1 MKKEKLKR
9 KKAEMSEE
17 SPYSWSRL
25 FWIFL
30 LASFLGALLEIVF
43 CFLTTGQVMSRSSLV
58 IGQFSLVWGLG
69 VVLFTLTLRWMRNRT
84 DRCLFLAGTLMG
96 GVFEYLCSLLTE
108 ILFGGVFWD
117 YSRFKLNLG
126 GRINLLFCVGWG
138 AIAILWARVL
148 YPRLS
153 VRVDRIAERAGRLV
167 TAALALFMVGN
178 MLLSTIALDRYMERQ
193 RGHIQE
199 DTEMDAVMDR
209 CFPDSLMEERYPSL
223 KIRLEDGSLTYP
235 GRAGNTT
242 LKSVVSQRETENRM
256 R

>member
-1 MKKEKLKR
+1 
-9 KKAEMSEE
+9 
-17 SPYSWSRL
+17 
-25 FWIFL
+25 
-30 LASFLGALLEIVF
+30 
-43 CFLTTGQVMSRSSLV
+43 
-58 IGQFSLVWGLG
+58 
-69 VVLFTLTLRWMRNRT
+69 
-84 DRCLFLAGTLMG
+84 
-96 GVFEYLCSLLTE
+96 
-108 ILFGGVFWD
+108 
-117 YSRFKLNLG
+117 
-126 GRINLLFCVGWG
+126 
-138 AIAILWARVL
+138 
-148 YPRLS
+148 
-153 VRVDRIAERAGRLV
+153 
-167 TAALALFMVGN
+167 MVGN